1 MVNQELFHRV
11 TAKSFT
17 IKYIAANPA
26 RSTHPSSDAEIRC
39 NLPNS
44 ASRGLSA
51 AVAWIDPIC
60 TRSAAI
66 FGLTACCDTTVSR
79 IISTTQS
86 AGGVAR
92 LANVRVLSKRAS
104 RIAIPQTTPI
114 MCIHQSA
121 YPTIAPAESRLPN
134 IRNAPGA
141 TTKLKNASLPSHKLK
156 PRNSRVRRKFSMD
169 AHYTRP
175 FPFRPPHRLLTRR
188 HQKASKRVCSRF

>member
-1 MVNQELFHRV
+1 MVNQELFRQG

-39 NLPNS
+39 NRPNS
-44 ASRGLSA
+44 ASNGLSA

-60 TRSAAI
+60 ARSAAI

-79 IISTTQS
+79 IINTTHK
-86 AGGVAR
+86 AVGAAR

-134 IRNAPGA
+134 IRNAP
-141 TTKLKNASLPSHKLK
+141 
-156 PRNSRVRRKFSMD
+156 
-169 AHYTRP
+169 
-175 FPFRPPHRLLTRR
+175 RR
-188 HQKASKRVCSRF
+188 HNKTQKHVAPQPQAQT

>member
-1 MVNQELFHRV
+1 MVNQELFRQV

-39 NLPNS
+39 NFPNS
-44 ASRGLSA
+44 ASSGLSA
-51 AVAWIDPIC
+51 AVAWIDPIS

-86 AGGVAR
+86 AEGVAR
-92 LANVRVLSKRAS
+92 LANVRVLANRAS
-104 RIAIPQTTPI
+104 KTTKPQTTPI
-114 MCIHQSA
+114 MCIHHSA
-121 YPTIAPAESRLPN
+121 NPTTAPAWSRLAK

-141 TTKLKNASLPSHKLK
+141 NTRLTNASLPSHTLN
-156 PRNSRVRRKFSMD
+156 PRNSRVRRKFIMAALYKTD
-169 AHYTRP
+169 A
-175 FPFRPPHRLLTRR
+175 FPAR
-188 HQKASKRVCSRF
+188 A